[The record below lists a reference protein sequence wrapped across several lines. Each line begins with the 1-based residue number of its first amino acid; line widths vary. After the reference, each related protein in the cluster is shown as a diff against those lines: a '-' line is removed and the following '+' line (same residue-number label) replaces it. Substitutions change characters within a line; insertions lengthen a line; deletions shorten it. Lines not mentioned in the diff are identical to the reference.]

1 MAPVVSPP
9 SIKKLHS
16 QYYFILIL
24 NLYSQSEILV
34 IQKGRPQ
41 PISGLVDSAD
51 NCTDLMPHTLPLI
64 VKSCSLPNI
73 KDFLCPSKECSTL
86 KHFAP
91 HLRSS
96 DDLQIL
102 GMWEKDTSDQNI
114 DAQVMQKQERYADL
128 CKMEETDLRILW
140 LMIAMILII
149 ILL

>member
-1 MAPVVSPP
+1 M
-9 SIKKLHS
+9 
-16 QYYFILIL
+16 

-51 NCTDLMPHTLPLI
+51 NCTDLMPNTLPLI
-64 VKSCSLPNI
+64 VKSYPLPNI

-91 HLRSS
+91 HFRSS
-96 DDLQIL
+96 DDLQVL
-102 GMWEKDTSDQNI
+102 GMWRKDTSVQNI
-114 DAQVMQKQERYADL
+114 DAQVMQKQEKYVDL

-140 LMIAMILII
+140 PTVAMILII